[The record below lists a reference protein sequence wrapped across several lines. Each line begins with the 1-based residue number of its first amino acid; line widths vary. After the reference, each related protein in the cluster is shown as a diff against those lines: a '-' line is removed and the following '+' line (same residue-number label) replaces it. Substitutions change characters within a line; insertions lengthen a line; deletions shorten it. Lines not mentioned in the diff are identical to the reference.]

1 MKRGEKIF
9 CRAFQ
14 GAFRA
19 ALPILPYREPEIL
32 RRVKDIPK
40 VLLQRNVDA
49 VLLVTDKG
57 VRGLGLTM
65 QLEEELR
72 KVGIRCAV
80 YDKVEANPTI
90 RMIEEARALYLKR
103 DAKAIIAFGGGSA
116 IDCGKVT
123 GARIVKP
130 KKPVHKMKGLLR
142 ICKKLPLLI
151 AVPTTAGTG
160 SETTLAAVITDSGTK
175 RKYPIN
181 DFSLIPRYAVLDYHV
196 TLGLPKFIT
205 ATTGMDALTHA
216 VEAYI
221 GRSTTLETRF
231 MAEQAAKL
239 IYENLKKAYD
249 DGQNARARE
258 NMLQA
263 AYCAGVAF
271 SRSYVGYVHAIAHS
285 LGGQYG
291 VPHGLANAV
300 ILPYFLEEYGPA
312 CYGKLAKLA
321 RCIGMVPKHTNDR
334 RAAETF
340 IQWIK
345 DMNRYMEIPET
356 IKEIREKDI
365 PRLAKHAAEEG
376 NPLYPV
382 PVLMDAGELE
392 VMYEKIMG
400 KREEKADAGKNSET
414 ESILSQRK
422 THYIVLSK
430 SSPESPGACHS

>member
-1 MKRGEKIF
+1 MDSLQKIY

-19 ALPILPYREPEIL
+19 ALPVLPYREPEIL

-40 VLLQRNVDA
+40 VLLRKHIDA
-49 VLLVTDKG
+49 VLLVTDQG
-57 VRGLGLTM
+57 VRGLGLTER
-65 QLEEELR
+65 LEKGLKEA
-72 KVGIRCAV
+72 GIRCAV
-80 YDKVEANPTI
+80 YDKVVANPTI
-90 RMIEEARALYLKR
+90 TNIEEARALYLKSG
-103 DAKAIIAFGGGSA
+103 AKAIIAFGGGSA
-116 IDCGKVT
+116 MDCAKVT

-142 ICKKLPLLI
+142 ICKRLPLLI

-175 RKYPIN
+175 HKYPIN

-196 TLGLPKFIT
+196 TLGLPKHIT

-221 GRSTTLETRF
+221 GRSTTRETRF
-231 MAEQAAKL
+231 MAEHATRL

-249 DGQNARARE
+249 DGQNKKARE

-263 AYCAGVAF
+263 AYCAGIAF

-321 RCIGMVPKHTNDR
+321 RCIGMVPKHTSDR
-334 RAAETF
+334 RAAAAF

-345 DMNRYMEIPET
+345 DMNQYMEIPET
-356 IKEIREKDI
+356 IKEIRKKDI
-365 PRLAKHAAEEG
+365 PALAKHAAEEG

-382 PVLMDAGELE
+382 PVLMDAEELE
-392 VMYEKIMG
+392 IMYEKIM
-400 KREEKADAGKNSET
+400 EKSEVEADAGKDSEA
-414 ESILSQRK
+414 EGVLSRGK
-422 THYIVLSK
+422 THYIVLSER
-430 SSPESPGACHS
+430 SA